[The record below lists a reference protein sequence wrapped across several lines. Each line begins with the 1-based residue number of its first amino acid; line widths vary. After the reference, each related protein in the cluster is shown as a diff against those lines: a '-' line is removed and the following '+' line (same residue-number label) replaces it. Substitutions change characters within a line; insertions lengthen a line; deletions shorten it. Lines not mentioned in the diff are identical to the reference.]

1 MEPFTPNDPLWDLL
15 GKAKPVKPRA
25 NFVQN
30 IVREARQTPQEHGL
44 WAKLQGWWQDSVS
57 SSPALSWAVTAAICA
72 MVTSITLISQQ
83 DSSSTVAAQPSTAIS
98 EEALLTEIAFP
109 IVPEFESEW
118 KNLEQTGALL
128 AVQDTSQLTANEI
141 HLLLY

>member
-1 MEPFTPNDPLWDLL
+1 MEPFAPNDPLWDLL

-25 NFVQN
+25 NFAQN
-30 IVREARQTPQEHGL
+30 VVREARQTPQEHGL

-57 SSPALSWAVTAAICA
+57 PSPALSWAVTAAICA